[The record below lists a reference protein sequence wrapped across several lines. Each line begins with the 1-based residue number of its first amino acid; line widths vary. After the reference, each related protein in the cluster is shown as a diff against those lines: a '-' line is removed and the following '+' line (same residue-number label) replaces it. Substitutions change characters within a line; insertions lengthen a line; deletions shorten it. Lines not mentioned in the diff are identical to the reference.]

1 MGQIRWTLRTALCLS
16 CGLVIAGC
24 GFAPECS
31 SQLVHRA
38 YDLRSD
44 RYAVVEQRD
53 CGATTAKATVVRV
66 GRASRPPDAA
76 SKVFVADDDHSRA
89 PAMEFPNMPV
99 SVVWRRPGELS
110 IAYDSKARVFR
121 RLPTAEGARIT
132 YIATDPI
139 AFPGVP

>member
-1 MGQIRWTLRTALCLS
+1 MLRAALALSFAVALC
-16 CGLVIAGC
+16 GC
-24 GFAPECS
+24 DPLDPCATE
-31 SQLVHRA
+31 LVHKA
-38 YDLRSD
+38 YDPGSD
-44 RYAVVEQRD
+44 RYAAVEERD

-66 GRASRPPDAA
+66 GRASRSPDAA
-76 SKVFVADDDHSRA
+76 SEVFVADDDHGRA
-89 PAMEFPNMPV
+89 PAMEFPNMAI

-139 AFPGVP
+139 AFPAVP